1 MRKVLAANTW
11 ERKISH
17 ERSIS
22 TSLLGKLFE
31 GRRGEHDTTAPVCV
45 EVRWRGDNENRTTSA
60 RSLQRGDKFLF
71 VSPFVTQ
78 SRVVAF

>member
-1 MRKVLAANTW
+1 MRKVLAASTW

-31 GRRGEHDTTAPVCV
+31 GRWGEHETAARVCV
-45 EVRWRGDNENRTTSA
+45 SRCDGEVIMKTAQHQQEVCDEAINF
-60 RSLQRGDKFLF
+60 FLF
-71 VSPFVTQ
+71 PRSTPKAEF
-78 SRVVAF
+78 